1 MDRERA
7 ALVLSKLI
15 GPKAANG
22 DGTESGQMAQVL
34 FELKQNSPELDH
46 DVLASLSRLRATVPS
61 GGKYEHYQPD
71 YKVSKNRSMMDFV
84 GCIETPFLMM
94 NENFPGT
101 LEEKH
106 MTCLDDAIVGT
117 TTLIESAYMP
127 GRRTRHGYIRG
138 TSSTTKTQ
146 KYDPTIRDIFGVQTE
161 ILKESKNVSTNR
173 DLVTWAWMGGHVDLR
188 SLPSGG
194 DFVGNE
200 NTIVELTRDV
210 PLDASMRAFFSE
222 KVDKF
227 AHLVDH
233 IKKLP
238 DRTVGRRM
246 AAVIRENLLAWEK
259 MKPDETGLKPSEISA
274 LEANVIKSSRKFP
287 VPSIEGLSESKF
299 VSTRKNLACVPGL
312 SEATSMKLA
321 GRQETRQSVAECT
334 SHCSVLKFIDESPET
349 VPLVRGIVRKRI
361 DKACK

>member
-1 MDRERA
+1 M
-7 ALVLSKLI
+7 I
-15 GPKAANG
+15 GPKAARG

-34 FELKQNSPELDH
+34 FELGQNSPELDH
-46 DVLASLSRLRATVPS
+46 DVLESLSKMRATVTP

-117 TTLIESAYMP
+117 TTLIESTYTP
-127 GRRTRHGYIRG
+127 GHRTRYGYIRG
-138 TSSTTKTQ
+138 ISSTTKTQ
-146 KYDPTIRDIFGVQTE
+146 KYDPTIRDIFGVQME
-161 ILKESKNVSTNR
+161 ILKESKNTSSNR

-188 SLPSGG
+188 SLPSGA

-200 NTIVELTRDV
+200 KSIVETTRDA
-210 PLDASMRAFFSE
+210 PLDASMRTFFSE
-222 KVDKF
+222 KVDKL
-227 AHLVDH
+227 ASIAGY

-259 MKPDETGLKPSEISA
+259 MTPDETGLKPSEVSA
-274 LEANVIKSSRKFP
+274 LEANVIENSRKFP

-299 VSTRKNLACVPGL
+299 VSTRKKLACVPGV

-321 GRQETRQSVAECT
+321 KRLDTRQPVAECT
-334 SHCSVLKFIDESPET
+334 DHCSVLKFIDESPET
-349 VPLVRGIVRKRI
+349 IPVVKGIAKKRM